1 MTLLVT
7 SMILPRGAIATLSS
21 GDALLSLLPEFYHSI
36 IAFFV
41 LAGFWMA
48 HHEQFS
54 RVHHID
60 NNFLYINII
69 ALFFVTLVPFS
80 TSFIGDYDSDVIATC
95 LFEIN
100 LMILGLTFI
109 LQWLYAARKHRLISP
124 DYPESRIR
132 QRLYHGMILPVVS
145 LTRVLLT
152 VMGIDSST
160 MIYMRLPP

>member
-1 MTLLVT
+1 M
-7 SMILPRGAIATLSS
+7 
-21 GDALLSLLPEFYHSI
+21 
-36 IAFFV
+36 
-41 LAGFWMA
+41 
-48 HHEQFS
+48 
-54 RVHHID
+54 
-60 NNFLYINII
+60 
-69 ALFFVTLVPFS
+69 TLVPFS

-100 LMILGLTFI
+100 LMILGLTFT

-124 DYPESRIR
+124 DYPEERIR